1 METFFNWSLSFFIF
15 LILDYFFSKFYKKV
29 FTYEHV
35 GITILGAILFYFV
48 LGFLSPDA
56 EIEKFVRLVLTNL
69 LAEIVLYYVV
79 IKYKLIKER

>member
-1 METFFNWSLSFFIF
+1 METLFFWSLSFFIF

-48 LGFLSPDA
+48 LEFLYPDTETEFFIRA
-56 EIEKFVRLVLTNL
+56 VSTNL